1 MKEYLKMVDVFRD
14 EMRVV
19 GDSKNMLADDVGII
33 IGCYSGDKM
42 AEYVLHA
49 INSHDELVAEVERL
63 TLSLNHANINHELF
77 ERQYYLEKDKC
88 EDMQG
93 EVERL
98 RSTLQQC
105 VDALY
110 LADKFCGNHTA
121 DECGDEI
128 AIPISDALVAASKI
142 VAPFNI
148 GVTND

>member
-1 MKEYLKMVDVFRD
+1 MKDYLKMADVF
-14 EMRVV
+14 V
-19 GDSKNMLADDVGII
+19 GEYKPKRRIDAWPPSRYGETLVEL
-33 IGCYSGDKM
+33 SGSP
-42 AEYVLHA
+42 AQYAVHA

-63 TLSLNHANINHELF
+63 TLSLNHANSNHELF

-110 LADKFCGNHTA
+110 IAHKFCGNHTA

-142 VAPFNI
+142 VAPSNL